1 MTTVFIAFIC
11 INLHAQERPTYK
23 IVAAKGKSYLD
34 RSKAQRGQLAKVGN
48 TFKAHGDKSNID
60 ITFLGAIFRLV
71 NGQLTIIESN
81 PHKRS
86 PEKMLLE
93 DGKVYFYVD
102 QRLEKNIFHLA
113 TNRFILT
120 VRGEDLKSPVR
131 GYVEVQK
138 EKATVNV
145 LSGHLDV
152 TIARINKKYLIPLK
166 AGQLLESNGKD
177 NPIAQ
182 NFSDELKTQKLL
194 NVISQFETSAH

>member
-1 MTTVFIAFIC
+1 
-11 INLHAQERPTYK
+11 
-23 IVAAKGKSYLD
+23 
-34 RSKAQRGQLAKVGN
+34 
-48 TFKAHGDKSNID
+48 
-60 ITFLGAIFRLV
+60 
-71 NGQLTIIESN
+71 
-81 PHKRS
+81 
-86 PEKMLLE
+86 
-93 DGKVYFYVD
+93 
-102 QRLEKNIFHLA
+102 
-113 TNRFILT
+113 